1 MMPKLRA
8 YVKNGDKWLQ
18 IDSDKWGFLLKISP
32 LLDSDVKV
40 SDGMIVLET
49 SKKHL
54 VYSSGLT
61 DFDGVEI
68 FDKDIVKNID
78 SEELGVVEFDEGQFK
93 VNFRGVS
100 EQLWEIDKD
109 IQIIGNTYRHPHLL
123 ERD

>member
-1 MMPKLRA
+1 M
-8 YVKNGDKWLQ
+8 
-18 IDSDKWGFLLKISP
+18 GFLLKISP